1 MAEGGGLLNRIGSH
15 QALTKQAK
23 TRNFL
28 KESHDRNSVLCLLMR
43 REPSRS
49 LHNLLHRPDEL
60 RSGKPSELANANC
73 PGASGCRS
81 GQRQNRAAER
91 WATVMNGLSAGP
103 RQTIIRSS
111 PPSRAAPQVRDCL
124 DRILEQHHAESRTIR
139 SKLPMDATDN
149 RLLATQ

>member
-1 MAEGGGLLNRIGSH
+1 VAEGGGLLNRTGSH

-60 RSGKPSELANANC
+60 LHGKPSELLAIHAKPKVGLWPNARWRRR
-73 PGASGCRS
+73 ARS
-81 GQRQNRAAER
+81 
-91 WATVMNGLSAGP
+91 P
-103 RQTIIRSS
+103 SS
-111 PPSRAAPQVRDCL
+111 TRR
-124 DRILEQHHAESRTIR
+124 
-139 SKLPMDATDN
+139 
-149 RLLATQ
+149 